1 MRSLRDIMVDV
12 TDDALSAFG
21 LRPPAEAEADRLSA
35 TFAYLV
41 QVSSDGGRWM
51 ADRTEPSGGFEHS
64 PGTAAQVARQVLHR
78 RFVQLRADED
88 ARWRDLWFRADVWS
102 LDQPAGPDRADPDRA
117 DPDGADRPG
126 PPAVLAGWALSGRH
140 LQTRGITPDAVEVR
154 TPAQVRRE
162 VGR

>member
-21 LRPPAEAEADRLSA
+21 LRPPVEVEPDRPPV

-41 QVSSDGGRWM
+41 QVSSDGSRWV

-64 PGTAAQVARQVLHR
+64 SDTAAQVARQVLHR

-102 LDQPAGPDRADPDRA
+102 LDQSAGPGHA
-117 DPDGADRPG
+117 GRPA
-126 PPAVLAGWALSGRH
+126 PPAVPAGWALSGRH
-140 LQTRGITPDAVEVR
+140 LQTHGITPDAVEVR